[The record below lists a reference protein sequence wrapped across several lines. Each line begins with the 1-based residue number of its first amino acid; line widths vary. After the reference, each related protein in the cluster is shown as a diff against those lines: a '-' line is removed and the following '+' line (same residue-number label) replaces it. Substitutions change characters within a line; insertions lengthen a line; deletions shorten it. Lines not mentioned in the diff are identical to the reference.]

1 MREARAQRE
10 REAAEVLAARIA
22 EGRPPDEVWV
32 AAALREAQRG
42 ATAGGWY
49 TSTTPAPRPLAP
61 LALRVVRLR

>member
-10 REAAEVLAARIA
+10 REAAQVLAARIA

-42 ATAGGWY
+42 QAAGGWY
-49 TSTTPAPRPLAP
+49 TSTTPAPPRHAP
-61 LALRVVRLR
+61 LVLRVVRLR